1 MPQPKK
7 APRFGGDPAHQ
18 RLILSNLSTEL
29 FRHGRITTTLPKA
42 KTVQPLAE
50 KMITFA
56 KRGDVHARRQVL
68 KVVRDRDVV
77 HKLFADIGPAFAQRD
92 GGYTRV
98 LKLGPRK
105 GDAAPMALIELVEG
119 VETPAATDADLTEAP
134 RRRWSLRRR
143 RGGTLSST
151 AQQRE
156 EERLAAVDRGE
167 DLTPAPEADEDHD
180 HDHDHD
186 EDTGGQR
193 RGLFGRRGSQAATG
207 AVGVPAAPKA
217 DDDLAG
223 VEADPAEVEARL
235 AAEDVEDSDAGESAA
250 EAGDAGH
257 DPVDGSGPSSDPDQ
271 DTDSPSPDEAGGL
284 TDDATEGGEP
294 LTGPVPASE
303 QEGSGRDVNE

>member
-1 MPQPKK
+1 MPQPTKG
-7 APRFGGDPAHQ
+7 PRFGHGPAHQ

-77 HKLFADIGPAFAQRD
+77 HKLFTDIGPAFAERD

-119 VETPAATDADLTEAP
+119 IEAPGADGDLTEAP

-143 RGGTLSST
+143 RGGTLSSN

-167 DLTPAPEADEDHD
+167 DLTPAEDDEDQAEHD
-180 HDHDHD
+180 HDHDD
-186 EDTGGQR
+186 QPR
-193 RGLFGRRGSQAATG
+193 RGLFGRRSQQVAATG
-207 AVGVPAAPKA
+207 AVGVPAAAPAA
-217 DDDLAG
+217 DDLDD

-235 AAEDVEDSDAGESAA
+235 AAEEDTVDSAT
-250 EAGDAGH
+250 GTG
-257 DPVDGSGPSSDPDQ
+257 GPSDNPDQ
-271 DTDSPSPDEAGGL
+271 DSESPSPDEAGGL

-294 LTGPVPASE
+294 ITGPIPAAE
-303 QEGSGRDVNE
+303 QPGSGQSVNE